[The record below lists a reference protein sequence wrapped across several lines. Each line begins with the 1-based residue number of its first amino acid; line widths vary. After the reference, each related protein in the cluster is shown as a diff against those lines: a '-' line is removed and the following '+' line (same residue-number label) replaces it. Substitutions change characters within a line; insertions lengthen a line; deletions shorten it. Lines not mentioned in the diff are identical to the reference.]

1 VNFVAWSPIFAV
13 VAGLTIA
20 SLWHIATHPVPH
32 MPKWAWALFI
42 VFAGPVGPIVYF
54 VVAVVGADTER
65 ENDDGG
71 HAR

>member
-1 VNFVAWSPIFAV
+1 
-13 VAGLTIA
+13 
-20 SLWHIATHPVPH
+20 